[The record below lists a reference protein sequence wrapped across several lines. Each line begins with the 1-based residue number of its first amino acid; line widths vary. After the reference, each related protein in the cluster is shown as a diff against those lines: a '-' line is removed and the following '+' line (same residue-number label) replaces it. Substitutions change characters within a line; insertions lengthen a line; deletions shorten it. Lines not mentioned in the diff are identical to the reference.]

1 MLDKPIFDSYKSYT
15 RCRNRVFIVLILT
28 LLLTSAISLSL
39 GSSNMSLADLVS
51 ALLGN
56 EESTNSTIIWHIR
69 FPRII
74 GAVLAGWALAMSG
87 VVLQCILHNPLAS
100 PYTLGISQ
108 GAAFG
113 AALAITVI
121 GFQPTEVNSAIL
133 NFLSLG
139 TGFFAFLGASAT
151 TCVLL
156 ILSQKRKLSSE
167 AIILSGVALS
177 ALASAGTMM
186 IQYFASDIE
195 VASIVFWTFGDVSRA
210 SWKDLSLV
218 AIFLLP
224 SFIYFML
231 NRWNMNA
238 IMEGAEV
245 AKTLGVNAEKM
256 IKINIMLAALVTSLV
271 VATFGVIGFIG
282 LAAPHITR
290 LLVGGDH
297 RHLLPQSCITGA
309 LLLLV
314 SDTIARNVLSPVVLP
329 VGIITSFMGAP
340 LFLYMLMKG
349 GNRKF

>member
-1 MLDKPIFDSYKSYT
+1 MLDKPIVDSYKSYT
-15 RCRNRVFIVLILT
+15 RRRNRVFIVLILT

-121 GFQPTEVNSAIL
+121 GFKPTEVNLSIL
-133 NFLSLG
+133 NSLSLG
-139 TGFFAFLGASAT
+139 IGFFAFLGASAT
-151 TCVLL
+151 TWVIL

-210 SWKDLSLV
+210 SWKDLFLV
-218 AIFLLP
+218 TIFLLP

-238 IMEGAEV
+238 ITEGTEV
-245 AKTLGVNAEKM
+245 AKTLGVNTGRV
-256 IKINIMLAALVTSLV
+256 IKTSIMLAALVTSLV

-297 RHLLPQSCITGA
+297 RHLLPQSCIIGA

-314 SDTIARNVLSPVVLP
+314 ADTIARNILSPVVLP

-340 LFLYMLMKG
+340 LFLYMLMK
-349 GNRKF
+349 RR